1 MWDEEHVAEKR
12 ELELL
17 ELLGN
22 LELPVAL
29 ELLEVQEVPEDELAG
44 SEESE

>member
-17 ELLGN
+17 GN

-29 ELLEVQEVPEDELAG
+29 ELLVVQEVPEGELAG